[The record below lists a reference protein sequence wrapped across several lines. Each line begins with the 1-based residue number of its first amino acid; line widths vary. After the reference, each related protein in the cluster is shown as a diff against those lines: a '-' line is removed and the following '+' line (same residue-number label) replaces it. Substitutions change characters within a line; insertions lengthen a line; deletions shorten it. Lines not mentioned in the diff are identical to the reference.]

1 MKNID
6 ATWFVMMNYKSRV
19 PSTRLAAQFA
29 VQDIIEFDVDSWLDI
44 PIHEHLG
51 QFVSLGRKVAED
63 NFEES
68 MKIKKHQRKFMDA
81 NLRVSETMIKYAEI
95 HYKLKEKSMSER

>member
-6 ATWFVMMNYKSRV
+6 ATWFVMKNYKSRV

-29 VQDIIEFDVDSWLDI
+29 VQDIIEFDVNSWLDV
-44 PIHEHLG
+44 PIHKHLD

-63 NFEES
+63 HFEDS
-68 MKIKKHQRKFMDA
+68 MKSEKYQRNFMDA
-81 NLRVSETMIKYAEI
+81 NLRVSETMVKYAEI